1 MFSSKQSKS
10 DVRNTDFSAPPP
22 KPKSSMPSLVS
33 ADLSIVGDIT
43 GDADIQIEG
52 RIEGNIKS
60 RALTIGNSGEVKG
73 KVIADDVMISGSFEG
88 QMSAGSVKLA
98 ASAKVKG
105 DITVREAL
113 SIETGAKFEGQC
125 KRVNPTEKLHEAKFD
140 SKKSDDKANDD
151 DVTPKAAAI
160 R

>member
-1 MFSSKQSKS
+1 MFSKQGK
-10 DVRNTDFSAPPP
+10 TDFRGDDTTPAPRP
-22 KPKSSMPSLVS
+22 KNSMPSLIS

-60 RALTIGNSGEVKG
+60 RALTIGVSGEVKG
-73 KVIADDVMISGSFEG
+73 KVVADEVMISGAFDG
-88 QMSAGSVKLA
+88 QMSARSVTLA
-98 ASAKVKG
+98 ASARVKG

-125 KRVNPTEKLHEAKFD
+125 KRITAPEKLHSDKFGGD
-140 SKKSDDKANDD
+140 KKPGTGQAP
-151 DVTPKAAAI
+151 PKATAI

>member
-1 MFSSKQSKS
+1 MFSKQGKS
-10 DVRNTDFSAPPP
+10 DFHGDETIPPP
-22 KPKSSMPSLVS
+22 RPKNSMPSLIS
-33 ADLSIVGDIT
+33 ADLSIIGDIT

-60 RALTIGNSGEVKG
+60 RALTIGNTGEVKG
-73 KVIADDVMISGSFEG
+73 KVVADDVMISGSFDG

-98 ASAKVKG
+98 ASARVKG

-125 KRVNPTEKLHEAKFD
+125 KRVTAPEKLHNDKFGSD
-140 SKKSDDKANDD
+140 KKPGTNTAPQKA
-151 DVTPKAAAI
+151 TAI

>member
-1 MFSSKQSKS
+1 MFSKQGKS
-10 DVRNTDFSAPPP
+10 DIQGDVPSAAPRS
-22 KPKSSMPSLVS
+22 KNAMPSLVS
-33 ADLSIVGDIT
+33 SDLSIIGDIT

-60 RALTIGNSGEVKG
+60 RALTIGNTGEVKG
-73 KVIADDVMISGSFEG
+73 KVVADDVMISGSFDG
-88 QMSAGSVKLA
+88 QMNAGSVKLA
-98 ASAKVKG
+98 ASARVKG

-125 KRVNPTEKLHEAKFD
+125 KRVTVPEKLHGDKFSGD
-140 SKKSDDKANDD
+140 KKQGSNVAPQKA
-151 DVTPKAAAI
+151 TAI

>member
-1 MFSSKQSKS
+1 MFSKQSKS
-10 DVRNTDFSAPPP
+10 DFRGDEPITPPRP
-22 KPKSSMPSLVS
+22 KNSMPSLVS

-60 RALTIGNSGEVKG
+60 RALTIGNTGEVKG
-73 KVIADDVMISGSFEG
+73 KVVADEVMISGSFDG

-125 KRVNPTEKLHEAKFD
+125 KRVTSPQKLHSDKFGDKKPGSSD
-140 SKKSDDKANDD
+140 SPQKA
-151 DVTPKAAAI
+151 TAI

>member
-1 MFSSKQSKS
+1 MFSKQGKS
-10 DVRNTDFSAPPP
+10 DTRSSDFAAPAP

-33 ADLSIVGDIT
+33 ADLTIVGDIT

-88 QMSAGSVKLA
+88 HMSAGSVKLA
-98 ASAKVKG
+98 ATAKVKG

-125 KRVNPTEKLHEAKFD
+125 KRVSQPAKLQFD
-140 SKKSDDKANDD
+140 GGKKSSDDK
-151 DVTPKAAAI
+151 TQIGHQKTAAI